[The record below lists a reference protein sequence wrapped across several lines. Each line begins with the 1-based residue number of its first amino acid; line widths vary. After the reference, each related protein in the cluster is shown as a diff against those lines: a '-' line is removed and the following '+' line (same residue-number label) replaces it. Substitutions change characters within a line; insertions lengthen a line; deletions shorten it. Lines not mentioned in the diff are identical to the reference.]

1 MVAKPLPKPPN
12 KRQSSDSGVE
22 PDRGALLQERD
33 QRPGL
38 SQEKKDQRI
47 ALFLSDFDQ
56 QDKEHVQGTKKELNS
71 PLQTAEKA
79 FAVEL
84 LTMPAASR
92 KTKRKD
98 LLDFQNQAIG
108 FTGLWFKWQMEPSF
122 RVRLTFDSLFNSPEL
137 VNAEENY
144 FQIK

>member
-1 MVAKPLPKPPN
+1 MVAKPLPKPPG

-47 ALFLSDFDQ
+47 APFVSDFDH
-56 QDKEHVQGTKKELNS
+56 QDKEHVQETKEELDS

-92 KTKRKD
+92 KMKRKD
-98 LLDFQNQAIG
+98 LLNLQGGEEVA
-108 FTGLWFKWQMEPSF
+108 
-122 RVRLTFDSLFNSPEL
+122 LTAAVVS
-137 VNAEENY
+137 VC
-144 FQIK
+144 FQILSQFTE